1 MTGDD
6 HRRANGGHATFS
18 QIAPG
23 EGQQKR
29 PISREGSQSSKFLPL
44 QGSDRTKPCQGF
56 LLFLSLFED
65 ILLCPSRKNTTP
77 TCPCPQHRVVCI
89 LLVLLAEAIRTV
101 HNGKQCGR
109 STLISS
115 SPALRAICTSSHNWS
130 VFVEVLAI
138 QISLAPC
145 PPFLIFL

>member
-1 MTGDD
+1 MRPFRKLPRD
-6 HRRANGGHATFS
+6 RANRKGPFRVRGTNHRNSCHCRVLTERSPAR
-18 QIAPG
+18 A
-23 EGQQKR
+23 
-29 PISREGSQSSKFLPL
+29 
-44 QGSDRTKPCQGF
+44 F

-77 TCPCPQHRVVCI
+77 TCPCLQHRVVCI

-115 SPALRAICTSSHNWS
+115 SPALRAICTCSHNWS